1 MDFGVVLYLCPPDS
15 SDTYML
21 PTDMTKKFAMFANNT
36 QVSFEMSDT

>member
-21 PTDMTKKFAMFANNT
+21 PTDMTKNFRHVRQQHT
-36 QVSFEMSDT
+36 SIV